1 MAFCLVG
8 AVVAIAQQSRYNI
21 GKPASAQEIGARNIS
36 VAPDGTGLP
45 PGHGTAAQGRAVY
58 RTKCG
63 SCHGER
69 GEGQGD
75 FPALVGG
82 RGSLASDKPFLTVG
96 SYWPFAP
103 TVWDYIHR
111 AMPYQKPGSLT
122 ADEVYSITAYVLFM
136 NHIVGQ
142 RDDMNAKTLPKVE
155 MPNQDGFILDPRL
168 DLK

>member
-1 MAFCLVG
+1 
-8 AVVAIAQQSRYNI
+8 
-21 GKPASAQEIGARNIS
+21 
-36 VAPDGTGLP
+36 
-45 PGHGTAAQGRAVY
+45 
-58 RTKCG
+58 
-63 SCHGER
+63 
-69 GEGQGD
+69 
-75 FPALVGG
+75 VGG